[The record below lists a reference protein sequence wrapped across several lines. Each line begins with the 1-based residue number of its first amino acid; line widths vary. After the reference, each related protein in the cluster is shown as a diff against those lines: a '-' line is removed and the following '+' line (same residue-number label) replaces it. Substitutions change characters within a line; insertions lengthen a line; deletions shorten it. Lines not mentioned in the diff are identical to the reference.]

1 MALLDYVKTALRTK
15 STAFDAFE
23 IDPIINAC
31 KTDLKLAGVSKID
44 DKDPIII
51 RAVTLYAKANF
62 GYSEESEKYQ
72 KAYEALKNSLALA
85 GDYNKEP

>member
-31 KTDLKLAGVSKID
+31 KTDLRLAGVIKIERQR
-44 DKDPIII
+44 P
-51 RAVTLYAKANF
+51 
-62 GYSEESEKYQ
+62 
-72 KAYEALKNSLALA
+72 
-85 GDYNKEP
+85 